1 MTSIKLLE
9 AVAVTA
15 ELCGRT
21 FSEPAARV
29 FVADLSAYPENQV
42 LGALKRC
49 RKEVKGLLTVH
60 DVVSRLD
67 DGRPGVEEAWAMVPR
82 SESETT
88 VWTTESGQAFGVAV
102 RLLDSGDE
110 VAARMAFKETYLRM
124 VAQAREA
131 GEPVQWHIS
140 LGWDKKGRD
149 GPLLEA
155 IQKGR
160 IKYEDAQQYLPAPR
174 AESREVAQMLGGIPV
189 LKLAQNKAAA

>member
-1 MTSIKLLE
+1 MTSSKLLE

-29 FVADLSAYPENQV
+29 FVSDLAGYPEHQV
-42 LGALKRC
+42 LGALRRC

-131 GEPVQWHIS
+131 SQPVQWHIS
-140 LGWDKKGRD
+140 LGWDKKGRE

-160 IKYEDAQQYLPAPR
+160 IKYEEAQNYLPAPR
-174 AESREVAQMLGGIPV
+174 VDSREVAQLLGSIPV
-189 LKLAQNKAAA
+189 LKLAQDKAAA